1 MTRGVSLALA
11 CAFVAAALL
20 FARPHATP
28 GPALRDFEAYWS
40 AGAAYNAGT
49 NPYERDVWNAER
61 TVPGVDA
68 SRDELL
74 PFVGPPATLPLWS
87 AFARFPYE
95 TAARAWWAALA
106 LALLALLLLLA
117 RAAGGAIAPFNVAA
131 LVLLA
136 LGFGPMTSDLAL
148 G

>member
-1 MTRGVSLALA
+1 MTRGVSLVLA

-20 FARPHATP
+20 FARPHPTP

-40 AGAAYNAGT
+40 AGAAFNAGED
-49 NPYERDVWNAER
+49 PYGRAVWSAER

-87 AFARFPYE
+87 VFARFPYA
-95 TAARAWWAALA
+95 TAAGLWTRATPRPVPKPIPRNA
-106 LALLALLLLLA
+106 
-117 RAAGGAIAPFNVAA
+117 
-131 LVLLA
+131 
-136 LGFGPMTSDLAL
+136 TT
-148 G
+148 